1 MPGLWALY
9 ALNKPLLLRC
19 LLWESKAQW
28 TLSFEVLLIS
38 CLTPP
43 SLPASDVGITN
54 IFIKTGLIENW
65 PASIG
70 SSSTCLP
77 VNDED
82 QEPYICTSPIKVCTI

>member
-1 MPGLWALY
+1 
-9 ALNKPLLLRC
+9 LN
-19 LLWESKAQW
+19 
-28 TLSFEVLLIS
+28 TFFSFLFTARFDLVNIGIGNIFMKYDFEALLIS